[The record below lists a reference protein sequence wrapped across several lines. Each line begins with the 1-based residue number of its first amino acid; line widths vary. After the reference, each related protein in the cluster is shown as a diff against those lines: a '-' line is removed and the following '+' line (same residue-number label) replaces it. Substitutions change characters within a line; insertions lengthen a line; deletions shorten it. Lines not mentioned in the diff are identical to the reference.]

1 MGRPKKALPE
11 EGKTETEEKE
21 VPGSCKKP
29 YSPSNKQSN
38 TVMIET
44 GAKQVETEEKKA
56 NSQIAAV

>member
-1 MGRPKKALPE
+1 MILHEAKCRLNA
-11 EGKTETEEKE
+11 
-21 VPGSCKKP
+21 
-29 YSPSNKQSN
+29 SNKETP

>member
-11 EGKTETEEKE
+11 EDKTETEEEK
-21 VPGSCKKP
+21 VKP